1 MRVAEVRIN
10 AGLRK
15 SVLIDRSLAG
25 KNSRNAV
32 RIIRGTKLRIHSAG
46 RSTGDTVP
54 AFGPGPS
61 HCVAYGDVD
70 CVRYKHIATFAN
82 CYIEDLTATSRY
94 AAHGWSTVLIYNM
107 DPGGSGLFLLRRADV
122 FFT

>member
-82 CYIEDLTATSRY
+82 CYIEDRSEEHTSELQSHHDLVCR
-94 AAHGWSTVLIYNM
+94 
-107 DPGGSGLFLLRRADV
+107 LLLEKKKKK
-122 FFT
+122 